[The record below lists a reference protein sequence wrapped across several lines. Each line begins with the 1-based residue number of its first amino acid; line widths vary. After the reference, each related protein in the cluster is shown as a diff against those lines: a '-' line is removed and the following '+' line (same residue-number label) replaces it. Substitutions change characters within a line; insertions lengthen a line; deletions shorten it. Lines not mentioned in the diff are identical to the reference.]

1 MSLPNRSG
9 SLRTAPLALAG
20 LALLAIALATPAPAS
35 AQIYSWRDANGVL
48 VVSNRPHDGGARTYV
63 VANSQGFRST
73 RAVSWTKSEPYE
85 QLISTHATTHGV
97 SADLVRAVI
106 QAESAFNPGARSVKG
121 AMGLMQLMPA
131 TAAEYGVLNA
141 YDPAENI
148 RAGVAYLKSLLTRY
162 SNNEEL
168 ALAAY
173 NAGPGA
179 VEKYGAVPPYR
190 ETRNY
195 VAKIRRNAGP
205 FTPPPMKVY
214 RTVEMVNGREIVRY
228 STTRTEGAVLVEPT
242 GR

>member
-1 MSLPNRSG
+1 MSSRL
-9 SLRTAPLALAG
+9 LRAG
-20 LALLAIALATPAPAS
+20 IALAVIYLAAPPAAS
-35 AQIYSWRDANGVL
+35 AQIYSWQDDSGIL
-48 VVSNRPHDGGARTYV
+48 VVSNRPRDAAAPTYA
-63 VANSQGFRST
+63 VAGTQGFRST
-73 RAVSWTKSEPYE
+73 RPVASRKSEPYE
-85 QLISTHATTHGV
+85 QLIATHATAQGV

-106 QAESAFNPGARSVKG
+106 QAESAFRPTARSVKG

-131 TAAEYGVLNA
+131 TAADYGVVYP
-141 YDPAENI
+141 YDPEQNI

-162 SNNEEL
+162 QQNAEL

-195 VAKIRRNAGP
+195 VAKILHGG
-205 FTPPPMKVY
+205 PPPRIVQVY
-214 RTVEMVNGREIVRY
+214 KTTERVNGRDVTRY
-228 STTRTEGAVLVEPT
+228 STTPSEGAVLIQPT